1 MKNATLEIENGIV
14 RLNGKPQE
22 DVTSITIT
30 IESLKTLTYK
40 GEMVVDVE
48 TTDAHG
54 TTEAIPMLVSRITV
68 DFPAKGAE

>member
-1 MKNATLEIENGIV
+1 MKNATLEIEHGVV

-48 TTDAHG
+48 TTDANG
-54 TTEAIPMLVSRITV
+54 TETTPMLVNRITV
-68 DFPAKGAE
+68 DFPAKGAG